1 MVLVIFFASELPQ
14 EWGAGIVSDNTNT
27 EDKSNTTVNVLRL
40 SKFVLETV
48 AVRELPK
55 AMNKPWTRKPTVLMK
70 LDIEGVEFCD
80 SCSYVQRGCISNLL
94 TPIVNDLAYILRA
107 LNIYFHRK

>member
-1 MVLVIFFASELPQ
+1 MLFLVLVIFFTSELPQ

-80 SCSYVQRGCISNLL
+80 SCS
-94 TPIVNDLAYILRA
+94 
-107 LNIYFHRK
+107 